1 MTTQTIF
8 SNTTEIIL
16 TQESAPDLFLTLEGE
31 TGNANDLR
39 YIYHNAPASNDEGA
53 AFGRGLSDTDLTTRN
68 LSDIDLYVGADATD
82 GANFAYGFDNV
93 LLESERNNRQ
103 VYFDFVIDGSTKLS
117 DDPTFGDEPVEEI
130 DPDPSFGF
138 ENSTAYLTEYGDY
151 IELFVNGGA
160 GDWSN
165 QAVAY
170 GIRGGNSK
178 IDKLTFDEVTPGSN
192 LRGLRPSL
200 ETYEGNDT
208 VLINVTATNFGEE
221 YSEPLSADAVEGKQR
236 AVGLFQTV
244 VDLGEGNDEL
254 RIATMAQVG
263 TNDYQGQGAISV
275 AGFNDF
281 FGGNGSTEQTL
292 QAAAACDIYE
302 SAVFAGG
309 GDDTIDIFNGWDS
322 DLFLG
327 NGNDTVTLTAGK
339 NLYIHGGDGTDLV
352 EFEDE
357 DTTYDGTEDGRY
369 KFNTSEGF
377 VFVSLDVERV
387 TINDENVN
395 LLEQFGG
402 ILGTRGDDS
411 ITGTNQDDLIDAL
424 DGADYVRGLSG
435 NDFIYGYLGND
446 TLLGG
451 AGNDEVYGDDGN
463 DLLYGG
469 KGNDFVTGKSG
480 NDELYGDGNN
490 DTLLGMNGND
500 TIYGGKGKDY
510 IKGGGGKD
518 IMYGGKK
525 NDTFAL
531 SLGKDK
537 IKDFKLGETV
547 LIKQEDLG
555 SGINYKDK
563 KKNLMIT
570 TNEGVKT
577 IIEGVNTDDFL
588 AGGGVQIV

>member
-1 MTTQTIF
+1 MTTQSIF
-8 SNTTEIIL
+8 SNTTEIVL
-16 TQESAPDLFLTLEGE
+16 DQEPAPNLFLTLEGE
-31 TGNANDLR
+31 IGNANDLQ
-39 YIYHNAPASNDEGA
+39 YILHIAHASNDEGA
-53 AFGRGLSDTDLTTRN
+53 AFGRGLLDTNLTTRSLDYIELN
-68 LSDIDLYVGADATD
+68 VGADAID

-93 LLESERNNRQ
+93 LLESERNNNG
-103 VYFDFVIDGSTKLS
+103 VDLYFDINGSTKLS
-117 DDPTFGDEPVEEI
+117 EDPTFVDEPVEEI

-138 ENSTAYLTEYGDY
+138 DNSTAYLTEFGDY
-151 IELFVNGGA
+151 IDLNVNGSA
-160 GDWSN
+160 VDWTN

-178 IDKLTFDEVTPGSN
+178 IDKLTFDEVMEGSN

-200 ETYEGNDT
+200 VTYEGDDT
-208 VLINVTATNFGEE
+208 VLIRVNATNNGEQ

-244 VDLGEGNDEL
+244 VDLGEGKDEVII
-254 RIATMAQVG
+254 RTTAEVG
-263 TNDYQGQGAISV
+263 DNSTEGASSV
-275 AGFNDF
+275 ASSNDI
-281 FGGNGSTEQTL
+281 FGGLSSTEQTL
-292 QAAAACDIYE
+292 DAAAACDIYE

-309 GDDTIDIFNGWDS
+309 GADTINIYNGWES
-322 DLFLG
+322 DLFLD
-327 NGNDTVTLTAGK
+327 NGDDTVTLTAGK
-339 NLYIHGGDGTDLV
+339 NIYIHGGDGTDLV

-357 DTTYDGTEDGRY
+357 GTTYEGTEDGRY
-369 KFNTSEGF
+369 KFNTIEGN
-377 VFVSLDVERV
+377 VFVGLDVERV
-387 TINDENVN
+387 TINDESVN

-402 ILGTRGDDS
+402 IIGTRGDDN
-411 ITGTNQDDLIDAL
+411 INGTNQDNLIDAL
-424 DGADYVRGLSG
+424 DGNDYVRGVSG
-435 NDFIYGYLGND
+435 KDIIYGYLGND

-463 DLLYGG
+463 DELYGG

-480 NDELYGDGNN
+480 KDILYGDNNN

-500 TIYGGKGKDY
+500 VIYGGKGKDY

-518 IMYGGKK
+518 VMYGGKK
-525 NDTFAL
+525 KDTFAL

-547 LIKQEDLG
+547 LIKQENLG
-555 SGINYKDK
+555 SGLNYKDK
-563 KKNLMIT
+563 KDNLMIK

-588 AGGGVQIV
+588 SGGGVQII